1 MTTST
6 SSINASTLQQRA
18 LSHWD
23 LVNRLAKR
31 RFHKEELAEEAA
43 LYVMDT
49 LAKEDWK
56 RLRQF
61 SGKSKFSTYFSS
73 VSFRLLEDF
82 SRMRFGRVAPP
93 KWIKEM
99 GGIWL
104 SLFRILCLER
114 FSFTDALNIA
124 ETKHQEVKPQ
134 RIEQAAEKI
143 IGEIPQCGKLQQE
156 QSFEEEHLFDED
168 HNSTHQDSSQTP
180 EAKQQRLIF
189 EALGQEIFGKNP
201 IDKKSDQNHI
211 LAKLLKHKI
220 TLKEEEILLLK
231 LCYIEGLSTSKAG
244 NILGI
249 NRFQAHGRLRRLLAR
264 IKKHF
269 IDAGCADEI
278 RALLE

>member
-6 SSINASTLQQRA
+6 PSNSALIMQQKA

-23 LVNRLAKR
+23 LVNRLARR

-82 SRMRFGRVAPP
+82 ARARFGRVTPP
-93 KWIKEM
+93 KWIKNM

-114 FSFTDALNIA
+114 FSFADALNIA
-124 ETKHQEVKPQ
+124 ETKYQEIRPQ
-134 RIEQAAEKI
+134 RIEQVAEKI
-143 IGEIPQCGKLQQE
+143 LGEIPQCGKLQQE
-156 QSFEEEHLFDED
+156 QSFEEEQLIDENLD
-168 HNSTHQDSSQTP
+168 HTLKSSSQTP
-180 EAKQQRLIF
+180 EAKQQRLIL
-189 EALGQEIFGKNP
+189 EAIGQEIFGNY
-201 IDKKSDQNHI
+201 IDNKSNQD
-211 LAKLLKHKI
+211 LALTKILKHKI
-220 TLKEEEILLLK
+220 ALQKEEILLLK
-231 LCYIEGLSTSKAG
+231 LCYIEGLSATKAG
-244 NILGI
+244 QVLGI

-269 IDAGCADEI
+269 IETGCAEELH
-278 RALLE
+278 ALLR

>member
-1 MTTST
+1 MTTSNPL
-6 SSINASTLQQRA
+6 SNSALVLQQRA

-23 LVNRLAKR
+23 LVNRLAHR

-56 RLRQF
+56 RLQQF

-82 SRMRFGRVAPP
+82 ARARFGRITPP

-99 GGIWL
+99 GGIWI

-114 FSFTDALNIA
+114 FSFADAIHIA
-124 ETKHQEVKPQ
+124 ETKFQEIEPE
-134 RIEQAAEKI
+134 RIENAAEKI
-143 IGEIPQCGKLQQE
+143 IGEIPHCGKLQQE
-156 QSFEEEHLFDED
+156 QSFEEEHFIDENHD
-168 HNSTHQDSSQTP
+168 HPHGSTSQTP
-180 EAKQQRLIF
+180 EAKQRNQIL
-189 EALGQEIFGKNP
+189 EALGQEIFGQS
-201 IDKKSDQNHI
+201 IDEENDQYQVLENLI
-211 LAKLLKHKI
+211 KHKI
-220 TLKEEEILLLK
+220 ALKSEETLLLK
-231 LCYIEGLSTSKAG
+231 LCYIDGLSTTKAG
-244 NILGI
+244 QMLGI

-269 IDAGCADEI
+269 VDAGCVDEI
-278 RALLE
+278 RSLLK